1 VAGLFGGRH
10 RRAGALMHPGHQID
24 SVYLHSQPVDFRKQ
38 INGLS
43 AIVEQELEVSPFGDA
58 LFVFVNRRRT
68 SIKALYWHRNGF
80 CLWQKRLEKQR
91 FAWPAA
97 EPIGATYE
105 LSMRELEWL
114 LEGFDLWHN
123 KPHKTLNYM
132 ATC

>member
-1 VAGLFGGRH
+1 
-10 RRAGALMHPGHQID
+10 MHPGHQIGR
-24 SVYLHSQPVDFRKQ
+24 VYLHCDPVDFRKQ

-43 AIVEQELEVSPFGDA
+43 AIVEQELDVSPFGDA

-91 FAWPAA
+91 FAWPNTDA
-97 EPIGATYE
+97 IGSTCS
-105 LSMRELEWL
+105 LSVRELEWL

-123 KPHKTLNYM
+123 KRNTSLTPGALLVIVEGPPVLDTIF
-132 ATC
+132 

>member
-1 VAGLFGGRH
+1 
-10 RRAGALMHPGHQID
+10 MHPGHHID
-24 SVYLHSQPVDFRKQ
+24 CVYLHRAPVDFRKQ

-43 AIVEQELEVSPFGDA
+43 AIVEQELALNPFGDA

-80 CLWQKRLEKQR
+80 CLWQKRLETER
-91 FAWPAA
+91 FAWLD
-97 EPIGATYE
+97 GADTE
-105 LSMRELEWL
+105 ATHTLSMRELEWL